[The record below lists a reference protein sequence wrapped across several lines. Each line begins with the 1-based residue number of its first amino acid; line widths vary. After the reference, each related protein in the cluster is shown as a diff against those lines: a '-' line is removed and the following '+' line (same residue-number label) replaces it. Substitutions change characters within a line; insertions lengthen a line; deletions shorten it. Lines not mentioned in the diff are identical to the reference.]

1 LGQVHEGSILGRYE
15 LLLRIAQGGMAC
27 VWAARLHGTRG
38 FRKLVAIKTI
48 LPGVMGEERLEEM
61 FLEEASL
68 ASGIEHPNVVGTI
81 ELGEHD
87 KTLFMVLEWVDG
99 EPLSTVLSEAQKN
112 GGIPLP
118 IGVNL
123 IAQACK
129 GLHAAHE
136 LADQNGTPLGLVH
149 RDISPHNLLV
159 TYSGLVK
166 VLDFGIA
173 KATQRASTLT
183 EAGEIKG
190 KLAFMAPEQVRGREV
205 DRRTDVFAL
214 GTLLYVVTTGRH
226 PWKGDNPGETA
237 QRLCSERPVKPPSA
251 NTPDYPEALEK
262 VVLKALEKNPERRFA
277 TAAEMLSA
285 LDDALP
291 SSLEGNAEARV
302 SEYMQGLVGPRG
314 VERRKKIRLAGDLLD
329 LKRDPSQT
337 VITSTSSGS
346 TSAVAFDSAANSSR
360 SGQLNLGPA
369 TSPGEPSVV
378 VTRRRFDRFVW
389 IGAIAAAACMGIVAR
404 GALDQGHGSAPSAAA
419 SPVPPAAE
427 LTPPTQPQS
436 PVPPA
441 ASAAPAATETA
452 AATDADADADTDSKA
467 DKRHKRATARF
478 VVPADAKR
486 LAALG
491 VVPAAPAPVASTPA
505 PAGAAPTAA
514 PAAASEKTPAP
525 RTSADAWNPQTFG
538 NRY

>member
-1 LGQVHEGSILGRYE
+1 VLGRYE

-48 LPGVMGEERLEEM
+48 LPGVMGEERLEHM

-68 ASGIEHPNVVGTI
+68 ASGIDHPNVVDTI

-87 KTLFMVLEWVDG
+87 GTMFMVLEWVDG
-99 EPLSTVLSEAQKN
+99 EPLSTVLVEAQQH

-136 LADQNGTPLGLVH
+136 LRDANGMPLGLVH

-159 TYSGLVK
+159 TYSGMVK

-173 KATQRASTLT
+173 KATQKASSLT

-226 PWKGDNPGETA
+226 PWKGENPGETA
-237 QRLCSERPVKPPSA
+237 QRLVSERPVKPPSA
-251 NTPDYPEALEK
+251 YRDAYPEALEA
-262 VVLKALEKNPERRFA
+262 VVLKALEKDPEKRFA
-277 TAAEMLSA
+277 TAAELLAA
-285 LDDALP
+285 LDDAVP

-302 SEYMQGLVGPRG
+302 AEYMQGLVGPRG
-314 VERRKKIRLAGDLLD
+314 LDRRKKIRLAGDLLD
-329 LKRDPSQT
+329 QQRDPAHA
-337 VITSTSSGS
+337 VITSSTSGS
-346 TSAVAFDSAANSSR
+346 TSAVAFDKSVSSSMSAQSFGPNS
-360 SGQLNLGPA
+360 
-369 TSPGEPSVV
+369 TPGAPSVAV
-378 VTRRRFDRFVW
+378 ARRRIDRFVW
-389 IGAIAAAACMGIVAR
+389 LGAVVVAGCLGLWAR
-404 GALDQGHGSAPSAAA
+404 GALDRGERDTPRAAS
-419 SPVPPAAE
+419 SPVPHAE
-427 LTPPTQPQS
+427 LPAPPTLTAAN
-436 PVPPA
+436 PPA
-441 ASAAPAATETA
+441 PVGTDTSAPAGSADVGAVDRRVDRRQKARSAASHVA
-452 AATDADADADTDSKA
+452 AATDG
-467 DKRHKRATARF
+467 KRA
-478 VVPADAKR
+478 V
-486 LAALG
+486 ALG
-491 VVPAAPAPVASTPA
+491 VSPDASASPPVTPSSTPDKA
-505 PAGAAPTAA
+505 
-514 PAAASEKTPAP
+514 PAP

>member
-1 LGQVHEGSILGRYE
+1 MTAVGAEVREGSVLGRYE
-15 LLLRIAQGGMAC
+15 LLLRVAQGGMAC

-48 LPGVMGEERLEEM
+48 LPGVMGEERLEHM

-68 ASGIEHPNVVGTI
+68 ASGIDHPNVVDTI

-87 KTLFMVLEWVDG
+87 GTLFMVLEWVDG
-99 EPLSTVLSEAQKN
+99 EPLSTVLVEAQQQ

-136 LADQNGTPLGLVH
+136 LADANGVSLGLVH

-159 TYSGLVK
+159 TYNGIVK

-173 KATQRASTLT
+173 KATQRSSSLT

-226 PWKGDNPGETA
+226 PWKGENPGETA
-237 QRLCSERPVKPPSA
+237 QRLVSERPVKPPSMHREG
-251 NTPDYPEALEK
+251 YPEALEA
-262 VVLKALEKNPERRFA
+262 VVKKALEKDPDRRFA
-277 TAAEMLSA
+277 SAAEMLAA
-285 LDDALP
+285 LDDAVP

-302 SEYMQGLVGPRG
+302 SEYMHKLLGTRG
-314 VERRKKIRLAGDLLD
+314 ADRRKKIRLAGDLLD
-329 LKRDPSQT
+329 LRRDPAHT
-337 VITSTSSGS
+337 VITSSTSGS
-346 TSAVAFDSAANSSR
+346 TSAVAFDR
-360 SGQLNLGPA
+360 SGISQVATGSNLGPNSA
-369 TSPGEPSVV
+369 PGMPSVTV
-378 VTRRRFDRFVW
+378 ARRRLDRFVW
-389 IGAIAAAACMGIVAR
+389 LGAIAVAGVVGVFAR
-404 GALDQGHGSAPSAAA
+404 GALDRGQHDAPRAASSPVPPTPELPAPAAAPAPAASAPSAAA
-419 SPVPPAAE
+419 ADTAAPDDAAPNEVSDGSKGSRAKTRGSTRAVTLSEARRAALGTAAPATSAAPASP
-427 LTPPTQPQS
+427 
-436 PVPPA
+436 PPA
-441 ASAAPAATETA
+441 ASASP
-452 AATDADADADTDSKA
+452 
-467 DKRHKRATARF
+467 
-478 VVPADAKR
+478 
-486 LAALG
+486 
-491 VVPAAPAPVASTPA
+491 
-505 PAGAAPTAA
+505 
-514 PAAASEKTPAP
+514 EKSPAP